1 MIEYTCEVCGKV
13 KQVKCRRDAGR
24 FCSKKCYG
32 YAIMKGM
39 VQRVNA
45 KETNAERTDASCE
58 FNPDGVICD
67 TKNCKECGWNPDVAK
82 ARLENYMAH
91 L

>member
-1 MIEYTCEVCGKV
+1 MFEYTCEVCGKV
-13 KQVKCRRDAGR
+13 KQVKCRSDIGR

-32 YAIMKGM
+32 FGRANGY
-39 VQRVNA
+39 VQNITQSEEPC
-45 KETNAERTDASCE
+45 K